1 MEKEGSRGVESE
13 TAEGEKDIISVNCET
28 KSHPQNAEYKPEH
41 FSTMSQCIPSN

>member
-13 TAEGEKDIISVNCET
+13 TAEGEKDIMSVNYEI
-28 KSHPQNAEYKPEH
+28 KSHPQKEEYKPGH